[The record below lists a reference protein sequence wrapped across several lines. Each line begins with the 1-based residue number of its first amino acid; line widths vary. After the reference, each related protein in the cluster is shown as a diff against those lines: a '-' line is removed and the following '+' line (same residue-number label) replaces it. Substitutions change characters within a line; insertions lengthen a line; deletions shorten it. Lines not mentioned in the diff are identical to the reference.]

1 MNRSQCLGMMI
12 DLITFSQ
19 PTLRPMSPHAK
30 VLCFFFSIEKKLTS
44 VGAFQ
49 QSTKKLLGGPH
60 IFLGQFQH

>member
-1 MNRSQCLGMMI
+1 MSWYDDRLNNF
-12 DLITFSQ
+12 FSANIKAYV
-19 PTLRPMSPHAK
+19 SPCK
-30 VLCFFFSIEKKLTS
+30 STLCFFFSIEKKLTS